1 MFFGKNNKTLQ
12 DYKNKESNLI
22 YSFKKS
28 VDKASDG
35 ASKCIK
41 SATDNFSQMREKSK
55 NLLQTNLDLG
65 LKHLNAGNISEAHF
79 RFFIVTKLWPK
90 CEDGLYYYA
99 NTLFLKQNYAK
110 ASFVI
115 AKIFQLN
122 SQPNQQVIDLQAK
135 IKSYLN
141 S

>member
-1 MFFGKNNKTLQ
+1 MFFGKNKKTLQ
-12 DYKNKESNLI
+12 DYEQKEYGLI
-22 YSFKKS
+22 SSFKKS
-28 VDKASDG
+28 VDRASDG
-35 ASKCIK
+35 TSQFIK
-41 SATDNFSQMREKSK
+41 NAVDNVSEMRDKSK

-99 NTLFLKQNYAK
+99 YILFLKQNYAK
-110 ASFVI
+110 ASLII
-115 AKIFQLN
+115 AKIVKLN

-135 IKSYLN
+135 IKPYLN

>member
-12 DYKNKESNLI
+12 DYENKESNLI
-22 YSFKKS
+22 SSFKKS
-28 VDKASDG
+28 VDRASD
-35 ASKCIK
+35 STSQYIK
-41 SATDNFSQMREKSK
+41 SAVDNLSQMRDKSK
-55 NLLQTNLDLG
+55 NLLQTNLNLG

-99 NTLFLKQNYAK
+99 YTLSLKQNYTK

-135 IKSYLN
+135 IKPYLN